1 MLHSKVSPAVVLS
14 QGQSSAYMLVT
25 GAIAFLRE
33 VENAVTVSLS
43 SMKCLDFIGF
53 SFFLHEYS
61 HLFAGNKKVKPPS
74 FSSY

>member
-1 MLHSKVSPAVVLS
+1 MPVLLSKVSPAVVLS

-25 GAIAFLRE
+25 GSIAFLRG

-53 SFFLHEYS
+53 CFFLHEYS
-61 HLFAGNKKVKPPS
+61 HLFAEKKKN
-74 FSSY
+74 